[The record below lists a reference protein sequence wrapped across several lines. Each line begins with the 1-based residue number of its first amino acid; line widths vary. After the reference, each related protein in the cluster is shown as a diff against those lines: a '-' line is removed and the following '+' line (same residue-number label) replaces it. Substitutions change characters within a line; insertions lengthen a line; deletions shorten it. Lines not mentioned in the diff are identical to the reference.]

1 MSWGN
6 IALIHQHAKS
16 VTSQSLLLDLQ
27 PEVRMPQLKPEIHLL
42 NIKMDREAFWVTE
55 SKLELVL
62 TASSGSG
69 TSRSVITQTSL
80 RSRLRHFCGCQAA
93 LQPARPLTISR
104 ASHTNEIQM
113 NTATLF
119 AITQPPPQPTD
130 DMKIRAI
137 SSSLC
142 HGSFSKIPAD
152 YCATTHDSKYWA
164 AIRTEPTDSRC
175 LLSLC
180 ICTHFTMAKCPGSYS
195 YSSVKCSFCALLK
208 ALHYNNKARSKN
220 SHKS

>member
-16 VTSQSLLLDLQ
+16 VTLQPLLLDLQ

-55 SKLELVL
+55 SKLKVVL

-80 RSRLRHFCGCQAA
+80 WSRLRHFSGCQAT
-93 LQPARPLTISR
+93 LQPTLPLIISR
-104 ASHTNEIQM
+104 ASHTNEIQI

-119 AITQPPPQPTD
+119 ATPPAHGCYENSSDIQPIAPWVLFQNPSRLLCNNPLF
-130 DMKIRAI
+130 KIL
-137 SSSLC
+137 SSD
-142 HGSFSKIPAD
+142 KNW
-152 YCATTHDSKYWA
+152 THRQQMPLIFVYLHTFDNGQV
-164 AIRTEPTDSRC
+164 
-175 LLSLC
+175 
-180 ICTHFTMAKCPGSYS
+180 PG
-195 YSSVKCSFCALLK
+195 
-208 ALHYNNKARSKN
+208 
-220 SHKS
+220 